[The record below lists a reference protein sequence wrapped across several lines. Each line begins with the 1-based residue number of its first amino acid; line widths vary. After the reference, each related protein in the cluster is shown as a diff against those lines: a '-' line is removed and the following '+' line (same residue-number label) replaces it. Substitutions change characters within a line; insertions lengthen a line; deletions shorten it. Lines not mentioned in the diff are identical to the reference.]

1 MARNPPV
8 LGALFALACV
18 LGAAPARAQAARVND
33 CTLLTD
39 PTLLQACV
47 ERARQGGNSAAP
59 TQSGAQDA
67 FAPNRGDAA
76 GSAAAR
82 RGAEARKG
90 KAGTSASTPSKGRGE
105 ASRGG
110 KIP

>member
-1 MARNPPV
+1 MPRYPTV

-82 RGAEARKG
+82 RGADVRKG
-90 KAGTSASTPSKGRGE
+90 RAGTSASTRPKGRGE
-105 ASRGG
+105 APRRG